1 MKKDEY
7 KKLRDEAKEHIAR
20 AQEKMIKAGCI
31 NILDGKTYANMAA
44 LWDSCDNGI
53 AYEWDVAICIIQNRP
68 RTVAQAWRD
77 ASGRSANATEPS
89 IEFAATFFYKNG
101 RNPSGVDSHT
111 PFMSVSYIRN
121 GATVPYIEVYSPSGL
136 KVISAPKTMTM
147 QREEIINELL
157 SFAETFTSATTPVK
171 IGDIY
176 DAHLLKMG
184 RNGKGLHKQ
193 HKVMDALE
201 LLH

>member
-1 MKKDEY
+1 MKRDEY
-7 KKLRDEAKEHIAR
+7 KKLREEAMDYVVLT
-20 AQEKMIKAGCI
+20 QEKMIKAGCI

-68 RTVAQAWRD
+68 RTIAQVWRD
-77 ASGRSANATEPS
+77 AGGRSANAVEPS

-121 GATVPYIEVYSPSGL
+121 GASVPRPPPRGPGSGA
-136 KVISAPKTMTM
+136 ICPP
-147 QREEIINELL
+147 R
-157 SFAETFTSATTPVK
+157 
-171 IGDIY
+171 DC
-176 DAHLLKMG
+176 
-184 RNGKGLHKQ
+184 
-193 HKVMDALE
+193 
-201 LLH
+201 